1 MLLAEALALRA
12 DRQKILKELT
22 GRIEDNARVPHGA
35 APDEDP
41 NALLERASEVAGE
54 LTDLVQRINRTNSN
68 TMVDSGTGDTISDL
82 IARRDQA
89 QRMTDL
95 CRAVA
100 KAGTRGAGRG
110 FWSRDADGPMRAV
123 VDVSRLQ
130 QTADEW
136 GVRYREIDVRLQQL
150 NWSTELRD

>member
-22 GRIEDNARVPHGA
+22 TRIEDNARAPEGA

-54 LTDLVQRINRTNSN
+54 LTDIVQRINRTNSS
-68 TMVDSGTGDTISDL
+68 TTADVATGATISDL
-82 IARRDQA
+82 IAERDQA

-95 CRAVA
+95 WRAAA
-100 KAGTRGAGRG
+100 KAGTRGRG
-110 FWSRDADGPMRAV
+110 LWSRDVDRPTRAV
-123 VDVSRLQ
+123 VDVSTLQ
-130 QTADEW
+130 KSADEW
-136 GVRYREIDVRLQQL
+136 SVRYRDIDVRLQQL
-150 NWSTELRD
+150 NWSTELRA